1 MKLEVVQ
8 GLQQLTVFT
17 LIKEP
22 AHCILLT
29 QVTLLK
35 EIGVNY
41 TGGIAA
47 GKTYLIIGGEKRE
60 VPGDYSSV
68 SYAKNDGSLGESD
81 GSQFL
86 NSLAKIDF
94 SQLENVTVQE
104 WLDKNIIHDK
114 NVAEIVKTIV
124 RLDIY
129 ANDPDIQSIGSALRQ
144 IYVASRAGNMYLDG
158 GWQTLVDGLLTI
170 AKNANARIVWVKK
183 QQR

>member
-94 SQLENVTVQE
+94 SQLENVTV
-104 WLDKNIIHDK
+104 
-114 NVAEIVKTIV
+114 
-124 RLDIY
+124 
-129 ANDPDIQSIGSALRQ
+129 
-144 IYVASRAGNMYLDG
+144 
-158 GWQTLVDGLLTI
+158 
-170 AKNANARIVWVKK
+170 
-183 QQR
+183 